1 MMVPYCALCGETEV
15 GTYTNSTE
23 FCSEYCIDAAYA
35 YLDEDEQR
43 ENFPEMTLTAEDV
56 S

>member
-35 YLDEDEQR
+35 YLDEAEQG
-43 ENFPEMTLTAEDV
+43 ENFPEMTLTTEDV